1 MHENMNINSA
11 YDECFTEWMGLDFHE
26 QAGFEDLTLREL
38 KEIPW
43 LQTALKEGW
52 VEACAWINDLDDV
65 EVNSETYVRIMFD
78 MDEITDNLHLLDQ
91 EKWKDEIKF
100 VKRMYHMDVPCTQHN
115 WVPNP
120 REINEHTTYSCTNC
134 DMQSGCP

>member
-1 MHENMNINSA
+1 MHENMNLNNA
-11 YDECFTEWMGLDFHE
+11 YEECFTEWKDFHFHE
-26 QAGFEDLTLREL
+26 QAGFEDLQLSEL

-52 VEACAWINDLDDV
+52 VEACAWISDLEDV

-91 EKWKDEIKF
+91 EKWEDEIKF
-100 VKRMYHMDVPCTQHN
+100 VKHMYHMDLPCTEHN

-134 DMQSGCP
+134 DMQRGYP